1 MREYSNNEQSC
12 EEQREEEQF
21 KALLEKQMRR
31 EAEQIEE
38 ELENNPEIAGLSPD
52 DSAKDKLYEKIE
64 EYERQQAVR
73 RLSPEDQEALRLG
86 RQIQKE
92 KALGRKNT
100 VDSQSGSGYGRKRF
114 FKRLAGVAAVFVI
127 VAAVGITGVGGPD
140 RVMEVL
146 QQVVGGRE
154 MTQVESDD
162 NETLKSGES
171 NEEKAYQEI
180 KDQLGIDPVRFT
192 KQLPYMRF
200 VDMQIDV
207 NLRVADMFYDND
219 GEIVSY
225 VINCSQED
233 AVWGAD
239 IEDIL
244 IQEYN
249 YMVGDV
255 KVSVQGYEIEETSD
269 KKYSANFEYKRV
281 YYQLTGIMSKEQM
294 EEILDNLHFL

>member
-92 KALGRKNT
+92 KAQERKNT
-100 VDSQSGSGYGRKRF
+100 VDSKSGSGHGKKRF

-154 MTQVESDD
+154 LTTVNSDD
-162 NETLKSGES
+162 KDIIEFDNV
-171 NEEKAYQEI
+171 EEEEAYQEI
-180 KDQLGIDPVRFT
+180 KDKLGIDPVRIV
-192 KQLPYMRF
+192 KLLPKMEF
-200 VDMQIDV
+200 LDIQIDTD
-207 NLRVADMFYDND
+207 LQVANVFYDNN
-219 GEIVSY
+219 GEIISY
-225 VINCSQED
+225 IISCSQDES
-233 AVWGAD
+233 VWGLD
-239 IEDIL
+239 IEDTFVREYNYL
-244 IQEYN
+244 LELATVSIQEYKIDESKEEK
-249 YMVGDV
+249 YSASFSYQDV
-255 KVSVQGYEIEETSD
+255 HYQLMGIMTKEEIEE
-269 KKYSANFEYKRV
+269 
-281 YYQLTGIMSKEQM
+281 L
-294 EEILDNLHFL
+294 LDNLYFL

>member
-92 KALGRKNT
+92 KALERKNT
-100 VDSQSGSGYGRKRF
+100 VDSKSGSRHGKKRF

-146 QQVVGGRE
+146 QQVVGSRE
-154 MTQVESDD
+154 MTKVNSDEED
-162 NETLKSGES
+162 LLDSGES
-171 NEEKAYQEI
+171 GEERAYQEI
-180 KDQLGIDPVRFT
+180 RDKLKIDPVRIV
-192 KQLPYMRF
+192 KQSPNMKF
-200 VDMQIDV
+200 KDMEVDEY
-207 NLRVADMFYDND
+207 LKVANIFYEYNTQ
-219 GEIVSY
+219 IVSY

-233 AVWGAD
+233 GIWGFD

-244 IQEYN
+244 INEYT
-249 YMVGDV
+249 YALPETEVTV
-255 KVSVQGYEIEETSD
+255 EEYSVEGAEER
-269 KKYSANFEYKRV
+269 KYSARFDYKDV
-281 YYQLTGIMSKEQM
+281 HYQLTGNMAKEEM
-294 EEILDNLHFL
+294 EEILNNLHFL

>member
-52 DSAKDKLYEKIE
+52 DSAKEKLYEKIE

-92 KALGRKNT
+92 KALERKNT
-100 VDSQSGSGYGRKRF
+100 VDSKSGSGHGKKRF

-140 RVMEVL
+140 RVMEVV

-154 MTQVESDD
+154 VTRVNSDD
-162 NETLKSGES
+162 RRDIG
-171 NEEKAYQEI
+171 
-180 KDQLGIDPVRFT
+180 VR
-192 KQLPYMRF
+192 MR
-200 VDMQIDV
+200 
-207 NLRVADMFYDND
+207 
-219 GEIVSY
+219 
-225 VINCSQED
+225 
-233 AVWGAD
+233 
-239 IEDIL
+239 
-244 IQEYN
+244 
-249 YMVGDV
+249 
-255 KVSVQGYEIEETSD
+255 
-269 KKYSANFEYKRV
+269 
-281 YYQLTGIMSKEQM
+281 
-294 EEILDNLHFL
+294 

>member
-52 DSAKDKLYEKIE
+52 DSAKEKLYEKIE

-100 VDSQSGSGYGRKRF
+100 VDSKSGSGHGKKRF

-146 QQVVGGRE
+146 QQVVGSRE
-154 MTQVESDD
+154 MTKVNSDEED
-162 NETLKSGES
+162 LLDSGES
-171 NEEKAYQEI
+171 GEERAYQEI
-180 KDQLGIDPVRFT
+180 RDKLGIDPVRIVKLLHGMEF
-192 KQLPYMRF
+192 L
-200 VDMQIDV
+200 DMQMDED
-207 NLRVADMFYDND
+207 LRLANMFYDNR
-219 GEIVSY
+219 GEIISY
-225 VINCSQED
+225 IINCSQED
-233 AVWGAD
+233 AVWGID
-239 IEDIL
+239 IEDRFIKEYEYQKGAVKIL
-244 IQEYN
+244 VQE
-249 YMVGDV
+249 
-255 KVSVQGYEIEETSD
+255 YEIEDTGQ
-269 KKYSANFEYKRV
+269 KKYSANFD
-281 YYQLTGIMSKEQM
+281 YQDVHYQIIGILTKETM
-294 EEILDNLHFL
+294 EEIINNLYFF